1 MSNFIVIDYVMFC
14 FACFIDV
21 HIGKFVSRI
30 EKWLTSALLAFL
42 YLPNYLPTYLP
53 RYNFERNRCG
63 AEFCFCV
70 LLILCLVRLRSNA
83 K

>member
-53 RYNFERNRCG
+53 TYLGTILYATGVVQNFV
-63 AEFCFCV
+63 FVYF
-70 LLILCLVRLRSNA
+70 
-83 K
+83 

>member
-30 EKWLTSALLAFL
+30 EKMVDVGIVGLPLTT
-42 YLPNYLPTYLP
+42 YLPTYLGTILNATGVVQ
-53 RYNFERNRCG
+53 NFV
-63 AEFCFCV
+63 FVYF
-70 LLILCLVRLRSNA
+70 
-83 K
+83 